1 MDMSA
6 ESDKQIE
13 EAQTEEAPEVQQVQ
27 PDEAQAE
34 DVPEVA
40 PEQLEEAQPEDV
52 QEVQQAQPEEAQ
64 AEEVQELQPV
74 QLEEVLEVQ
83 LAQTEDAQPEDVP
96 EVQQAHPE
104 EAQAEEVQELQP
116 VQLEEVQLEEVLE
129 VQLAQTEEAQT
140 EDVQEVQ
147 PEQPDEAQVEDVP
160 ELQQVQQVQTEDAQ
174 TAVAETTEQDAE
186 PDPSE
191 AVPPPPPKKKKRL
204 QHQKLKEDG
213 RKAGKDGL
221 SLRQVGER
229 FAACG
234 RCSYFWA
241 GYRVI
246 FGEEAQKTAVAED
259 QIAGWLYLNWN
270 FQVPELVLKSYG
282 VRMDI
287 EHIHYEGTC
296 EECRRHFIY
305 QAPEA
310 EDEEALFCV
319 ELSPGGGK

>member
-27 PDEAQAE
+27 PEEMQAE
-34 DVPEVA
+34 DVPEVE
-40 PEQLEEAQPEDV
+40 PEQLEEAQAEEVQELQQVQPEEVLEVQLTQTEDAQPEDV
-52 QEVQQAQPEEAQ
+52 PEVQQAQPEEAQ
-64 AEEVQELQPV
+64 AEEVQELQP
-74 QLEEVLEVQ
+74 
-83 LAQTEDAQPEDVP
+83 
-96 EVQQAHPE
+96 
-104 EAQAEEVQELQP
+104 
-116 VQLEEVQLEEVLE
+116 VQLEEVLE

-160 ELQQVQQVQTEDAQ
+160 ELQQAEQVQTEDAQ
-174 TAVAETTEQDAE
+174 TAVAETTEPDAE

-259 QIAGWLYLNWN
+259 QIAGWLYLSWN

>member
-27 PDEAQAE
+27 PEEMQAE
-34 DVPEVA
+34 DVPEVE
-40 PEQLEEAQPEDV
+40 PEQLEEAQTE
-52 QEVQQAQPEEAQ
+52 EVSELQQVQPEE
-64 AEEVQELQPV
+64 V
-74 QLEEVLEVQ
+74 QLEEVQLEELLEVQ
-83 LAQTEDAQPEDVP
+83 LTQT
-96 EVQQAHPE
+96 E
-104 EAQAEEVQELQP
+104 EAQPEEVQELQP

-147 PEQPDEAQVEDVP
+147 PEQPDEVQVEDAP
-160 ELQQVQQVQTEDAQ
+160 KLQQVEQVQTEEAQ

-204 QHQKLKEDG
+204 QHQKLKEGG
-213 RKAGKDGL
+213 RKADKDGL

-259 QIAGWLYLNWN
+259 QIAGWLYLSWN

>member
-27 PDEAQAE
+27 PEKMQAE
-34 DVPEVA
+34 DVPEVE
-40 PEQLEEAQPEDV
+40 PEQLEEAQTEEVQELQQVQPEEVQLEEVLEVQLTQTEDAQPEDV
-52 QEVQQAQPEEAQ
+52 PEVQQAQPEEAQ
-64 AEEVQELQPV
+64 AEEVQELQQV
-74 QLEEVLEVQ
+74 
-83 LAQTEDAQPEDVP
+83 QPE
-96 EVQQAHPE
+96 EM
-104 EAQAEEVQELQP
+104 
-116 VQLEEVQLEEVLE
+116 LE

-147 PEQPDEAQVEDVP
+147 QAQPDEAQVEDVP
-160 ELQQVQQVQTEDAQ
+160 EFQQVEQVQTEDAQ
-174 TAVAETTEQDAE
+174 TAVSETTEQDAE

-259 QIAGWLYLNWN
+259 QIAGWLYLSWN

>member
-27 PDEAQAE
+27 PEEAQAE
-34 DVPEVA
+34 DVPEVE
-40 PEQLEEAQPEDV
+40 PEQLEEAQTEDV
-52 QEVQQAQPEEAQ
+52 A
-64 AEEVQELQPV
+64 ELQQVQLEEV

-83 LAQTEDAQPEDVP
+83 LTQTED
-96 EVQQAHPE
+96 
-104 EAQAEEVQELQP
+104 AQAEEVQELQP
-116 VQLEEVQLEEVLE
+116 VQLEEVQLE
-129 VQLAQTEEAQT
+129 
-140 EDVQEVQ
+140 DVQEVQ
-147 PEQPDEAQVEDVP
+147 QAQPDEAQVEEVQ
-160 ELQQVQQVQTEDAQ
+160 ELQQVQTEEAQ
-174 TAVAETTEQDAE
+174 TAVAETTEPDAE
-186 PDPSE
+186 PDTSE

-259 QIAGWLYLNWN
+259 QIAGWLYLSWN

>member
-34 DVPEVA
+34 DVPEIQ
-40 PEQLEEAQPEDV
+40 PEQLEEAQPE
-52 QEVQQAQPEEAQ
+52 EVSELQQVQPEE
-64 AEEVQELQPV
+64 V

-83 LAQTEDAQPEDVP
+83 LTQTEDAQPEDVP
-96 EVQQAHPE
+96 EVQQAQPE

-129 VQLAQTEEAQT
+129 VQLAQTEEAQP
-140 EDVQEVQ
+140 EVVPEIQQEQ
-147 PEQPDEAQVEDVP
+147 LDEAQVE
-160 ELQQVQQVQTEDAQ
+160 EAQEFQQVEQVQTEEAQ
-174 TAVAETTEQDAE
+174 TAVAETTEPDAE

-259 QIAGWLYLNWN
+259 QIAGWLYLSWN

>member
-64 AEEVQELQPV
+64 AEEVQELQQV
-74 QLEEVLEVQ
+74 
-83 LAQTEDAQPEDVP
+83 QPE
-96 EVQQAHPE
+96 EM
-104 EAQAEEVQELQP
+104 
-116 VQLEEVQLEEVLE
+116 LE

-147 PEQPDEAQVEDVP
+147 QAQPDEAQVEDVP
-160 ELQQVQQVQTEDAQ
+160 EFQQVEQVQTEDAQ
-174 TAVAETTEQDAE
+174 TAVSETTEQDAE

-259 QIAGWLYLNWN
+259 QIAGWLYLSWN

>member
-13 EAQTEEAPEVQQVQ
+13 EAQTEEAPELQQVQ
-27 PDEAQAE
+27 P
-34 DVPEVA
+34 
-40 PEQLEEAQPEDV
+40 
-52 QEVQQAQPEEAQ
+52 
-64 AEEVQELQPV
+64 
-74 QLEEVLEVQ
+74 EEVLEVQ
-83 LAQTEDAQPEDVP
+83 LTQTEEAQPED
-96 EVQQAHPE
+96 
-104 EAQAEEVQELQP
+104 VQELQP

-147 PEQPDEAQVEDVP
+147 QAQPDEAQVEDVP
-160 ELQQVQQVQTEDAQ
+160 EFQQVEQVQTEDAQ
-174 TAVAETTEQDAE
+174 TAVSETTEQDAE

-259 QIAGWLYLNWN
+259 QIAGWLYLSWN

>member
-83 LAQTEDAQPEDVP
+83 LAQTED
-96 EVQQAHPE
+96 
-104 EAQAEEVQELQP
+104 
-116 VQLEEVQLEEVLE
+116 
-129 VQLAQTEEAQT
+129 
-140 EDVQEVQ
+140 VQEVQ

-160 ELQQVQQVQTEDAQ
+160 ELQQAEQVQTEDAQ
-174 TAVAETTEQDAE
+174 TAVAETTEPDAE

-259 QIAGWLYLNWN
+259 QIAGWLYLSWN

>member
-1 MDMSA
+1 MDKFMDMSA

-27 PDEAQAE
+27 PEEMQAE
-34 DVPEVA
+34 DVPEVE
-40 PEQLEEAQPEDV
+40 PEQLEEAQTE
-52 QEVQQAQPEEAQ
+52 EVSELQQVQPEE
-64 AEEVQELQPV
+64 V
-74 QLEEVLEVQ
+74 QLEEVQLEELLEVQ
-83 LAQTEDAQPEDVP
+83 LTQT
-96 EVQQAHPE
+96 E
-104 EAQAEEVQELQP
+104 EAQPEEVQELQP

-147 PEQPDEAQVEDVP
+147 PEQPDEVQVEDAP
-160 ELQQVQQVQTEDAQ
+160 ELQQVEQVQTEEAQ

-204 QHQKLKEDG
+204 QHQKLKEGG
-213 RKAGKDGL
+213 RKADKDGL

-259 QIAGWLYLNWN
+259 QIAGWLYLSWN